1 MFICLNT
8 LLMVHNS
15 VCWGDGPFRKWSL
28 VGGIMSQ
35 GIQGMDLR
43 FYSLSLLTILSLVAL
58 GRWNVLCQLA
68 SHASLSSVTVV
79 MSSGSDAGL
88 HSSGTVSQNRIFLLA
103 LITFGCRDKAQRPNA
118 TNGKGGK
125 DFFYYYCFMVSEG
138 WTQHSRESWQ
148 QMVRTEPS
156 SREITSLTLN
166 T

>member
-28 VGGIMSQ
+28 VGEIMSQ

-79 MSSGSDAGL
+79 MSSVSDAGL

-103 LITFGCRDKAQRPNA
+103 LITFGCRDKTQRPNA
-118 TNGKGGK
+118 TNEKGGK
-125 DFFYYYCFMVSEG
+125 DFFIITVSWFQRDE
-138 WTQHSRESWQ
+138 
-148 QMVRTEPS
+148 
-156 SREITSLTLN
+156 LN
-166 T
+166 TAGSHGSKWSEQNRAAERLHHWP